1 MAEPRGSW
9 INFVGGAA
17 GAVALALGIVRLTTE
32 FSFLGTFL
40 AVLGFL
46 VLGWAVLDYR
56 RFRRGLPESEV
67 DGGRTIE

>member
-9 INFVGGAA
+9 INYLGGAA
-17 GAVALALGIVRLTTE
+17 GLVILALGIFRLVDA
-32 FSFLGTFL
+32 FSFIGSFL

-46 VLGWAVLDYR
+46 IAGWAVLDHR
-56 RFRRGLPESEV
+56 RYRRGLPESEV